1 MERAWIYCRTAQEDS
16 CALEWQKRQ
25 LEEYAKRH
33 GMEVAG
39 ITAVCEGGLTLRRPG
54 IEEVG
59 RAAEKGM
66 ADILLV
72 KSTGRLG
79 RGALQAAGFIGWL
92 EQRGIRVVCI
102 DEPADRI
109 PVYHFGRRE

>member
-16 CALEWQKRQ
+16 CALEWQERQ
-25 LEEYAKRH
+25 LEEYAQRH

-39 ITAVCEGGLTLRRPG
+39 VTAVCEGGLTLRRPG
-54 IEEVG
+54 IGEVS

-72 KSTGRLG
+72 TGTGRLG
-79 RGALQAAGFIGWL
+79 RGALQVARYIGWL

-102 DEPADRI
+102 DGSADRI
-109 PVYHFGRRE
+109 PIYNFGRRD